1 MGILVLWSAVS
12 GGRVGGLTCGLEVF
26 SDRPFWYRF
35 AAAITWRVNFSPNGP
50 TRIISSI
57 RSGDLR
63 EDRQV
68 NSFLFARH
76 TSAIASKASYKPTW
90 TVPKMVADAS
100 SRSYH

>member
-1 MGILVLWSAVS
+1 MSAIIQAS
-12 GGRVGGLTCGLEVF
+12 PLE
-26 SDRPFWYRF
+26 
-35 AAAITWRVNFSPNGP
+35 
-50 TRIISSI
+50 RIISSI

-76 TSAIASKASYKPTW
+76 TSAIASKASYKPTTW
-90 TVPKMVADAS
+90 TVPKMFADAP